1 MAKRIA
7 NQWTTW
13 NLVNIKARQ
22 EQTTSH
28 YVEAFRRLYA
38 EDPLIKFPRGGKSGS
53 LKSVQLSELLEEDG
67 NPCWIH
73 IGLLSYTVID
83 PEAFYNK
90 RSQEDVKME
99 NWDENIVANKK
110 EADLYFIPS
119 IHTLAVKSSAEIGL
133 KNVVYYLAEALNRI
147 EPEIFD
153 VDVIVEKD
161 VLNKILT
168 THLITHLYANISY
181 SNPGHTHGFEAAFDS
196 KLRGMGGGRFEFTA
210 TGSKEHP
217 LNNEED
223 GMLPAIV
230 NLSEQNGYVRA
241 TIQSTANSKLE
252 KIDSSEHPRRLVLPR
267 IVDDICSTLY
277 NAIKGIIH

>member
-28 YVEAFRRLYA
+28 YVEVFRRLYA

-133 KNVVYYLAEALNRI
+133 KNVVYYLAEALNKI

-168 THLITHLYANISY
+168 AHLITHLYANISY

>member
-168 THLITHLYANISY
+168 AHLITHLYANISY

-252 KIDSSEHPRRLVLPR
+252 RIDSSEHPRRLVLPR

>member
-7 NQWTTW
+7 NQQTVW

-22 EQTTSH
+22 EQTASH
-28 YVEAFRRLYA
+28 YVEVFRRLYA

-53 LKSVQLSELLEEDG
+53 LKNIQFSELLEEDG
-67 NPCWIH
+67 TPRWIH

-90 RSQEDVKME
+90 RSREDVKME

-119 IHTLAVKSSAEIGL
+119 IHTLAVKSNAEIGL

-161 VLNKILT
+161 ILNKILT
-168 THLITHLYANISY
+168 AHLITHLYANISY

-210 TGSKEHP
+210 TGSKERP

-252 KIDSSEHPRRLVLPR
+252 KIDSSEHPKKLILPR

-277 NAIKGIIH
+277 NAIRGIIH

>member
-7 NQWTTW
+7 KQQTVW

-133 KNVVYYLAEALNRI
+133 KNIVYYLAEALNKI

-168 THLITHLYANISY
+168 YI
-181 SNPGHTHGFEAAFDS
+181 F
-196 KLRGMGGGRFEFTA
+196 
-210 TGSKEHP
+210 
-217 LNNEED
+217 
-223 GMLPAIV
+223 
-230 NLSEQNGYVRA
+230 
-241 TIQSTANSKLE
+241 
-252 KIDSSEHPRRLVLPR
+252 
-267 IVDDICSTLY
+267 
-277 NAIKGIIH
+277 